1 VFLGTACHSPRVLS
15 RRMLNCAGWYCNASA
30 LKIAQIHLWNVDQY
44 CFGGCGMS
52 GHSLSNPACQSPVSI
67 PSGIVDPS
75 GLVRS
80 AIVITLRYSLT
91 AFVYFS
97 CPLVIP
103 EILMNR
109 SIIAL
114 SHCRW
119 SDGTHVCSN
128 QIVSS
133 MPDSLRLIS
142 HR

>member
-1 VFLGTACHSPRVLS
+1 
-15 RRMLNCAGWYCNASA
+15 
-30 LKIAQIHLWNVDQY
+30 
-44 CFGGCGMS
+44 MS
-52 GHSLSNPACQSPVSI
+52 GHSISDPACQSPVSI

-91 AFVYFS
+91 VFACFS

-103 EILMNR
+103 EILMNC

-119 SDGTHVCSN
+119 SDGTHVCSI
-128 QIVSS
+128 QTVSS